1 MSAQGEEEASE
12 ESEDSQ
18 GKPAFAK
25 KEEPDQKQDRP

>member
-1 MSAQGEEEASE
+1 MSAQGQEETSE